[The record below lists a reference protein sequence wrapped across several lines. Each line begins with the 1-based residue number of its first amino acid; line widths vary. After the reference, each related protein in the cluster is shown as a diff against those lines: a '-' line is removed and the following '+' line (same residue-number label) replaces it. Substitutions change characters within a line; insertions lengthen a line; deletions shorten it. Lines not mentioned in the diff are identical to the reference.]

1 MNANHRISRLAGS
14 VAAALSMAGLML
26 ATPALATPT
35 LATPRLAAQAAP
47 AVNQQQENYIPPE
60 SAAEI
65 NQPVAGE
72 LYQKAL
78 TEQQKKWLAGGK
90 LEKKPVGGMWGLKAS
105 PMPVAFNMAI

>member
-26 ATPALATPT
+26 ATPALATP
-35 LATPRLAAQAAP
+35 RLAAQAAP
-47 AVNQQQENYIPPE
+47 EVNQQQENYIPPE

-78 TEQQKKWLAGGK
+78 TEQQ
-90 LEKKPVGGMWGLKAS
+90 
-105 PMPVAFNMAI
+105 